1 MGRGPVTVFVGI
13 IVVVVLAFAFWMQ
26 DAGAEDYRY
35 PQDIDITLIHSDD
48 ENQYGGIAEG
58 GAGGLAMRAEARDKM
73 RQWVDHWERHDQG
86 PTFDA

>member
-1 MGRGPVTVFVGI
+1 MRVNDKSTGKIAHAGNEAFRLMAKLAQDKKMNGMEISVTMMMCI
-13 IVVVVLAFAFWMQ
+13 QEIVTAQ
-26 DAGAEDYRY
+26 SE
-35 PQDIDITLIHSDD
+35 Q
-48 ENQYGGIAEG
+48 G